1 MVFGFLRKA
10 DRADRAEWLDTLAN
24 HAGVGLWDAVLH
36 DGDAAHPKARWTW
49 SPEFRRL
56 CGFSSE
62 AEFPNVMA
70 SWSDR
75 LHPEDAP
82 NVFETFNAS
91 LATGRG
97 YDVAYRLKVKSGE
110 YRWFRATGGVVRDR
124 NGQSRRACGSLVDVN
139 DARLRQQEQQDA
151 VEQLGTAMRQLAG
164 GDLTI
169 KLGADFPN
177 GLVALKTDFNR
188 AVEELRQSIAAVSE
202 SSEGIETGA
211 REIRQAS
218 GDLAS
223 RTEQQ
228 AANLEKTAAAMDRIN
243 AMVQQTAEN
252 TVKVNGVV
260 VETKGDAQQSGAIV
274 QQTVAAMSGIERASN
289 EISEIISVIDG
300 ISFQTNLL
308 ALNAGVEA
316 ARAGEAGR
324 GFAVVASEVR
334 ALAQRSAD
342 AANDVKTRILACTNQ
357 VAAGVDLVDKTGKSL
372 ERIIARVNEISELT
386 GTIAAAAE
394 QQAGGLRQVHSAIS
408 QMDVATQQ
416 NAAMVEEATA
426 AASSLADEA
435 TQLASNVGRF
445 QLTGGRAGNPV
456 GNMVQHLQ
464 ARIRG

>member
-1 MVFGFLRKA
+1 
-10 DRADRAEWLDTLAN
+10 
-24 HAGVGLWDAVLH
+24 
-36 DGDAAHPKARWTW
+36 
-49 SPEFRRL
+49 
-56 CGFSSE
+56 
-62 AEFPNVMA
+62 
-70 SWSDR
+70 
-75 LHPEDAP
+75 
-82 NVFETFNAS
+82 
-91 LATGRG
+91 
-97 YDVAYRLKVKSGE
+97 
-110 YRWFRATGGVVRDR
+110 VVRDR
-124 NGQSRRACGSLVDVN
+124 SGQSRRACGSLVDIH
-139 DARLRQQEQQDA
+139 DAQIRQEEQRTA
-151 VEQLGTAMRQLAG
+151 VDQLGTAMRQLAA
-164 GDLTI
+164 GDLTAQ
-169 KLGADFPN
+169 LGVTFPA
-177 GLVALKTDFNR
+177 GLAALKTDFNR
-188 AVEELRQSIAAVSE
+188 AVEELREAISAVSH

-218 GDLAS
+218 NDLAN

-260 VETKGDAQQSGAIV
+260 VETKGDAQQSGSIV

-342 AANDVKTRILACTNQ
+342 AANDVKKRIHACTNQ
-357 VAAGVDLVDKTGKSL
+357 VATGVDLVDKTGKSL

-386 GTIAAAAE
+386 GTIADAAE
-394 QQAGGLRQVHSAIS
+394 QQAGGLRQVHGAIS

-426 AASSLADEA
+426 AAASLADEA
-435 TQLASNVGRF
+435 TQLASNVARF
-445 QLTGGRAGNPV
+445 QLAGGRAGNPV